1 MQPLI
6 LDLNFWHRSFLTTIM
21 VEWSL
26 SLLNGVNGVER
37 IPHMYMVKRMGNIT
51 WRIVSHGLVLA
62 ISLTVAG

>member
-1 MQPLI
+1 
-6 LDLNFWHRSFLTTIM
+6 M

-37 IPHMYMVKRMGNIT
+37 MPHMYMVKRMGNIT

-62 ISLTVAG
+62 ISVTVAG